1 MTSKKDG
8 RKMKNKQNILNSILS
23 MPLFKNIPK

>member
-1 MTSKKDG
+1 MTNKKDG
-8 RKMKNKQNILNSILS
+8 RKMKNKQKILNSILS